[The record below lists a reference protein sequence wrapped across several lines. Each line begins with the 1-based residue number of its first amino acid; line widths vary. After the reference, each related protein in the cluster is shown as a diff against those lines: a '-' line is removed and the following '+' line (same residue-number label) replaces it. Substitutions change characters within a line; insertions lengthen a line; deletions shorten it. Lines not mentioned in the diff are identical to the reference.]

1 MRSLLLLVLTTLL
14 GTAASAQVV
23 GQNTQPSGSSTAFT
37 MSVSTNLVIEA
48 VNVKDKQG
56 KPIKGLTAKDFTITE
71 DGAPQQ
77 ISFAE
82 YQELPTAPTTPPA
95 KPTTPDNITV
105 YNRLSVTQIAAES
118 PGTVRYKDRRLI
130 SMYFDL
136 TAMPPDD
143 KLRAL
148 EAAQKFI
155 RTQMTSADLVS
166 IMRYGGSSVD
176 VLQDFTDDHDRLLS
190 ILETLIVGENQQSQD
205 IASDANAADT
215 GAAFGQDNSEFNL
228 FNTDR
233 QLSALQTA
241 AKMLGR
247 LSEKKVLIYFASGL
261 TLHGIDNQAQLHAT
275 INDAIRSGVSFW
287 PIDAR
292 GLVAQSPLGDASQ
305 GSAGNAGMY
314 SGTATLAVT
323 TRMQQSQDTL
333 YALASDTGGKALLDY
348 NDLTRGIVQAQQ
360 NITSYYILGYYTTN
374 TALNGRF
381 RHIKIATTP
390 ELAAN
395 LDYRQGYYAGKVFSA
410 FTTADKERQLED
422 ALMLGDPVTELTI
435 AMELNYFQL
444 NRAEY
449 FVPIVVKIPGREL
462 ALAKKR
468 GAEHTLI
475 DFVLEVKDEGGYNT
489 TVQNLRDNVNIKL
502 TDTTAAELAK
512 RPIEYDTGFTLLPG
526 RYTIK
531 FLARD
536 DETGR
541 IGTFQT
547 SFVIPNLNKELTQ
560 VAISSVVLASQRV
573 DLKDAIYNASKEKE
587 RIKDEAANPLVLN
600 GQKLIPSV
608 TRVFSK
614 TRDLYV
620 YLQAYQQGAT
630 TPQPLVAYLSFYQGQ
645 TKVFETQPLEVN
657 ATNALTNS
665 LRTIPLRF
673 NVGLAPLPPGDY
685 ICQVTV
691 LDPTSQKSAFWQ
703 APVTVVR

>member
-1 MRSLLLLVLTTLL
+1 
-14 GTAASAQVV
+14 
-23 GQNTQPSGSSTAFT
+23 

-71 DGAPQQ
+71 DGVPQQ
-77 ISFAE
+77 ISFAD
-82 YQELPTAPTTPPA
+82 YQELPTAPVTPPA
-95 KPTTPDNITV
+95 KPTTPENITV

-176 VLQDFTDDHDRLLS
+176 VLQDFTADHDRLLS

-205 IASDANAADT
+205 
-215 GAAFGQDNSEFNL
+215 
-228 FNTDR
+228 DR
-233 QLSALQTA
+233 QRRQRRRHRRRLRPGQQRVQPLQHRPPALRPADRRQDA
-241 AKMLGR
+241 R
-247 LSEKKVLIYFASGL
+247 PPQREKGPHLL
-261 TLHGIDNQAQLHAT
+261 RQRPPLHGIDNQAQLHAT

-292 GLVAQSPLGDASQ
+292 GLVAQSPARRRQPGLRRQLRHVLRHRHPRRHHPHAAVAGHASTP
-305 GSAGNAGMY
+305 SP
-314 SGTATLAVT
+314 ATPAARPCST
-323 TRMQQSQDTL
+323 TTTSP
-333 YALASDTGGKALLDY
+333 AASC
-348 NDLTRGIVQAQQ
+348 RRSR
-360 NITSYYILGYYTTN
+360 TSPATTSS
-374 TALNGRF
+374 
-381 RHIKIATTP
+381 ATTP
-390 ELAAN
+390 PTPRSTAT
-395 LDYRQGYYAGKVFSA
+395 SA
-410 FTTADKERQLED
+410 TSRSPPPQSSPPTSTTARATTPARSSAHFTTADKERQLED

-502 TDTTAAELAK
+502 TDATAAELAK
-512 RPIEYDTGFTLLPG
+512 RPVEYDTGFTLLPG
-526 RYTIK
+526 KYSIK

-547 SFVIPNLNKELTQ
+547 SFVIPNLNKEIKQ
-560 VAISSVVLASQRV
+560 IPISSVVLAGQRV

-587 RIKDEAANPLVLN
+587 RVKDEAANPLVLN

-620 YLQAYQQGAT
+620 YLQAYQPGTT
-630 TPQPLVAYLSFYQGQ
+630 TPSQPLVTYLSFYQGQ
-645 TKVFETQPLEVN
+645 TKVFETQPTEV
-657 ATNALTNS
+657 TNS
-665 LRTIPLRF
+665 LSNALKTMPLRF
-673 NVGLAPLPPGDY
+673 NVGLAPLPPGEY
-685 ICQVTV
+685 TCQVTV

-703 APVTVVR
+703 APITIVP

>member
-1 MRSLLLLVLTTLL
+1 
-14 GTAASAQVV
+14 
-23 GQNTQPSGSSTAFT
+23 
-37 MSVSTNLVIEA
+37 
-48 VNVKDKQG
+48 
-56 KPIKGLTAKDFTITE
+56 
-71 DGAPQQ
+71 
-77 ISFAE
+77 
-82 YQELPTAPTTPPA
+82 
-95 KPTTPDNITV
+95 
-105 YNRLSVTQIAAES
+105 
-118 PGTVRYKDRRLI
+118 
-130 SMYFDL
+130 MYFDL

-155 RTQMTSADLVS
+155 RTQMTSSDLVS

-205 IASDANAADT
+205 IASDASSADT

-314 SGTATLAVT
+314 SGTAALAVT

-333 YALASDTGGKALLDY
+333 YALAGDTGGKALLDY

-374 TALNGRF
+374 STLNGRF
-381 RHIKIATTP
+381 RHIKIATAP

-395 LDYRQGYYAGKVFSA
+395 LDYRQGYYAGKVFAA

-422 ALMLGDPVTELTI
+422 ALMLDDPITELTI

-449 FVPIVVKIPGREL
+449 FVPVVVKIPGREL
-462 ALAKKR
+462 ALAKKG

-502 TDTTAAELAK
+502 SDATAAELAK
-512 RPIEYDTGFTLLPG
+512 RPVEYDTGFTLLPG
-526 RYTIK
+526 KYSIK

-547 SFVIPNLNKELTQ
+547 SFVIPNLNKELKQ
-560 VAISSVVLASQRV
+560 VAISSVVLAGQRV

-587 RIKDEAANPLVLN
+587 RVKDDAANPLVLN

-614 TRDLYV
+614 SRNLYV
-620 YLQAYQQGAT
+620 YLQAYRQGVPAT
-630 TPQPLVAYLSFYQGQ
+630 QPLIAYLSFYQGQ
-645 TKVFETQPLEVN
+645 TKVFETQPIEVTDAMSN
-657 ATNALTNS
+657 AI
-665 LRTIPLRF
+665 RTTPLRF

-685 ICQVTV
+685 NCQVTV
-691 LDPTSQKSAFWQ
+691 LDPAGQKSAFWQ
-703 APVTVVR
+703 APITIAP